1 MQLLWQLALPTTP
14 AARSYLL
21 LTSPFMRENL
31 DTAES
36 KSPVGEDEAVTAQ
49 PGILLYIIWRG
60 NSKILTIYFELT
72 RILFSDDADLM
83 VIFLCA

>member
-1 MQLLWQLALPTTP
+1 MDAALLVTSTTTSGTRSCLLASSL
-14 AARSYLL
+14 
-21 LTSPFMRENL
+21 MRENP